1 MGKVKHLP
9 MCAQWESHVMQHNGS
24 SVMLQLGVEDLL
36 PNDAILVAQEAAFG
50 DLLNLALVRAR
61 V

>member
-1 MGKVKHLP
+1 

-24 SVMLQLGVEDLL
+24 SVMLLQFGVEDLL
-36 PNDAILVAQEAAFG
+36 PNDAILAAQEAAFG